1 MNKLIGLDFDNTIVS
16 YDKAFYLVALSKN
29 LIPKSLKKKKVNV
42 KEYLQGKDKE
52 NEWIKLQGEVYGKY
66 MHKANFFP
74 GFIKA
79 LNKLSKNY
87 KFCIVSHRTKYPYK
101 GKKINLHNAAKKW
114 IKNKNLCDLVSID
127 KKNIFFLESK
137 KEKIDKIKD
146 LKCDIFID
154 DLENI
159 LIKLPKNLKKIHFT
173 FKNDN
178 KNIIMMKRWSEIHQ
192 ILKN

>member
-1 MNKLIGLDFDNTIVS
+1 M
-16 YDKAFYLVALSKN
+16 
-29 LIPKSLKKKKVNV
+29 
-42 KEYLQGKDKE
+42 
-52 NEWIKLQGEVYGKY
+52 QGEVYGKY

-137 KEKIDKIKD
+137 KEKIDKIKE

-154 DLENI
+154 DLEKYFNKI
-159 LIKLPKNLKKIHFT
+159 TKKSEKNSFYI
-173 FKNDN
+173 
-178 KNIIMMKRWSEIHQ
+178 
-192 ILKN
+192 

>member
-1 MNKLIGLDFDNTIVS
+1 MSRDTGTPNLFPTGVFIHPTLLNAKIAT
-16 YDKAFYLVALSKN
+16 KN
-29 LIPKSLKKKKVNV
+29 SRLYINAS
-42 KEYLQGKDKE
+42 Q
-52 NEWIKLQGEVYGKY
+52 
-66 MHKANFFP
+66 
-74 GFIKA
+74 
-79 LNKLSKNY
+79 
-87 KFCIVSHRTKYPYK
+87 
-101 GKKINLHNAAKKW
+101 INLHNAAKKW

-173 FKNDN
+173 IKNDK

>member
-42 KEYLQGKDKE
+42 KEYLLGKDKE

-66 MHKANFFP
+66 MYKANFFP

-79 LNKLSKNY
+79 KNY